1 MQKKRLV
8 TNPLFSSFPAEEIA
22 NLYERLTIIAF
33 PAGQVLF
40 REGNLD
46 DRFYILL
53 DGQVEVVKELGSP
66 DERILGIR
74 DCINLL
80 GEMSLFTQDGC
91 HTASVRSLTPLRL
104 IKMTRTELDEMLHR
118 HPEFAYEI
126 IRLLSKRLD
135 ESENITIFD
144 LKEKNQRLIEAY
156 EDLKR
161 AQAQI
166 IEKERLEKEL
176 EIAGQIQQSILPE
189 SLPSIPGYGFGA
201 LMIPARA
208 VGGDF
213 YTFIN
218 LANDR
223 IGIVVGDV
231 SDKGVPAALFM
242 ALTYSLIRAE
252 AVRTRSPVKALY
264 KVNQHLLQMN
274 SSTMFVTLVY
284 GILDYK
290 SGNFHFA
297 RAGHPPPY
305 VLDGDGQIVDV
316 PVSSGHALGLFP
328 ELSIDEQTIHI
339 PPGGT
344 LLLYSD
350 GVSDTF
356 DSQGNHFGIDSI
368 YQTVFPYRM
377 NLAQDICGQLWQDV
391 QSYGKDLPQQDD
403 FTAVII
409 KSTMDK

>member
-22 NLYERLTIIAF
+22 SLLESLTIIAF
-33 PAGQVLF
+33 PAGQILF
-40 REGNLD
+40 QEGKLD

-53 DGQVEVVKELGSP
+53 DGQVEVIKELGTP
-66 DERILGIR
+66 DERVLGIR
-74 DCINLL
+74 ECINLL

-91 HTASVRSLTPLRL
+91 HTASVRSLTHLRL
-104 IKMTRTELDEMLHR
+104 IKMTRNDLEEMLHR
-118 HPEFAYEI
+118 HPQFAYEI
-126 IRLLSKRLD
+126 IRLLCKRLD
-135 ESENITIFD
+135 ESENITIQD
-144 LKEKNQRLIEAY
+144 LKEKNRCLSEAY
-156 EDLKR
+156 EELKR
-161 AQAQI
+161 AQEQI

-189 SLPSIPGYGFGA
+189 TLPSLPGYGFGA

-213 YTFIN
+213 YTFIH
-218 LANDR
+218 LGKDR

-231 SDKGVPAALFM
+231 SDKGVPASLFM

-290 SGNFHFA
+290 RGEFHFA
-297 RAGHPPPY
+297 RAGHPSPY
-305 VLDGDGQIVDV
+305 VLDGEGRIMEV
-316 PVSSGHALGLFP
+316 PVSPGHALGLFVNLP
-328 ELSIDEQTIHI
+328 IDEQTIHI
-339 PPGGT
+339 PPGG
-344 LLLYSD
+344 LILLYSD

-356 DSQGNHFGIDSI
+356 DEHGNHFGTDSI
-368 YQTVFPYRM
+368 YQTVLPNRM
-377 NLAQDICGQLWQDV
+377 LQPQDICGQLWQDV
-391 QSYGKDLPQQDD
+391 QAYGKDMPQQDD

-409 KSTMDK
+409 KSARDQ